1 MRFMEQI
8 WSTVWNKA
16 DTKLFVH
23 ILNSKH
29 MYNTIRE
36 IVEKKDYVK
45 EGWNVTIK

>member
-1 MRFMEQI
+1 MEQI

-16 DTKLFVH
+16 DAKLFVD
-23 ILNSKH
+23 ILNRKH

-36 IVEKKDYVK
+36 IVGKRDYVK